1 MIEAMEAA
9 TQQASF
15 IGRAAPEF
23 RLATAQGGE
32 LGPQDL
38 RGSKR
43 VVLWFSKGL
52 FCPFCRR
59 NMAQLA
65 LRYPEIQA
73 LDTEVLQLTHNTL
86 DEARGYLKHYP
97 IKMPYLCDAERTAHD
112 QYAVDMI
119 PFKLENVGGFAASVA
134 AVVTDLVTKGEP
146 TPPPIP
152 YFKRYAGKDSAQA
165 VFILD
170 REGVVRAEYRL
181 GPNAPLPSASDL
193 INALQ
198 KL

>member
-1 MIEAMEAA
+1 M
-9 TQQASF
+9 QDGGY
-15 IGRAAPEF
+15 IGRPAPEF
-23 RLATAQGGE
+23 RLAAAQGGE
-32 LGPQDL
+32 LGPQDF

-73 LDTEVLQLTHNTL
+73 LDAEVLQVTHNTA

-97 IKMPYLCDAERTAHD
+97 IRFPYLCDAERAVHD
-112 QYAVDMI
+112 KYGVELL
-119 PFKLENVGGFAASVA
+119 PPNLGVVLSSTA
-134 AVVTDLVTKGEP
+134 AVISDFVLKGEK
-146 TPPPIP
+146 TPAPIP
-152 YFKRYAGKDSAQA
+152 YLKRYMGKDTPQA
-165 VFILD
+165 VFVID
-170 REGVVRAEYRL
+170 RDGVVRGEHHL
-181 GPNAPLPSASDL
+181 GSNAPLPSAAEL
-193 INALQ
+193 ISELQ

>member
-1 MIEAMEAA
+1 MSESMV
-9 TQQASF
+9 
-15 IGRAAPEF
+15 GRAAPEF
-23 RLATAQGGE
+23 RLASAQGGQA
-32 LGPQDL
+32 GPQDF
-38 RGSKR
+38 RGAKR

-59 NMAQLA
+59 NMAQLG

-73 LDTEVLQLTHNTL
+73 LDAEVLQVTHNTL

-97 IKMPYLCDAERTAHD
+97 MKFPYLCDAERVAHD
-112 QYAVDMI
+112 QYRVEQLG
-119 PFKLENVGGFAASVA
+119 FNLGGNAASVA
-134 AVVTDLVTKGEP
+134 AVVVDLVTKGEK

-165 VFILD
+165 VFVLD
-170 REGVVRAEYRL
+170 REGVVRAEHRL

-193 INALQ
+193 ISALQ

>member
-1 MIEAMEAA
+1 M
-9 TQQASF
+9 QDGGY
-15 IGRAAPEF
+15 IGRPAPEF
-23 RLATAQGGE
+23 RLAAAQGGE
-32 LGPQDL
+32 LGPQDF

-59 NMAQLA
+59 NMAQVA

-73 LDTEVLQLTHNTL
+73 LDAEVLQITHNTA

-97 IKMPYLCDAERTAHD
+97 IKFPYLCDAERNAHD
-112 QYAVDMI
+112 KYAVEQ
-119 PFKLENVGGFAASVA
+119 LGVNLGGYAASVA
-134 AVVTDLVTKGEP
+134 TVVLDLVTKGEP

-152 YFKRYAGKDSAQA
+152 FLKRYGGKDSAQA
-165 VFILD
+165 VFVLD
-170 REGVVRAEYRL
+170 REGVVRSEHRL
-181 GPNAPLPSASDL
+181 GPNAPLPSAQDL
-193 INALQ
+193 ISALQ

>member
-1 MIEAMEAA
+1 MSD
-9 TQQASF
+9 SF
-15 IGRAAPEF
+15 VGRAAPEF
-23 RLATAQGGE
+23 KLAAAQGGE
-32 LGPQDL
+32 VGPQDL

-59 NMAQLA
+59 NMAQLG

-73 LDTEVLQLTHNTL
+73 LDAEVLQVTHNTP

-97 IKMPYLCDAERTAHD
+97 MKFPYLCDADRAAHD
-112 QYAVDMI
+112 RYGVELL
-119 PFKLENVGGFAASVA
+119 PFGVESLGGFAASVG
-134 AVVTDLVTKGEP
+134 AVVTDLVTKGET

-152 YFKRYAGKDSAQA
+152 YFKRYAGKDTAQA
-165 VFILD
+165 VFVLD
-170 REGVVRAEYRL
+170 REGVVRAEHRL

-193 INALQ
+193 ISALQ

>member
-1 MIEAMEAA
+1 MNATTYLGRPAPGFKLAA
-9 TQQASF
+9 
-15 IGRAAPEF
+15 
-23 RLATAQGGE
+23 AQGGE
-32 LGPQDL
+32 TGPQEF

-73 LDTEVLQLTHNTL
+73 LDAEVLQVTHNTL

-97 IKMPYLCDAERTAHD
+97 MKFPYLCDAERTAHD
-112 QYAVDMI
+112 RYGVEQLGVN
-119 PFKLENVGGFAASVA
+119 LGGYAASVA
-134 AVVTDLVTKGEP
+134 TVVLDLVTKGET

-152 YFKRYAGKDSAQA
+152 YLKRYSGKDSAQA
-165 VFILD
+165 VFVLD
-170 REGVVRAEYRL
+170 REGIVRAEHRL
-181 GPNAPLPSASDL
+181 GPNAPLPSAAEL
-193 INALQ
+193 ISELQ